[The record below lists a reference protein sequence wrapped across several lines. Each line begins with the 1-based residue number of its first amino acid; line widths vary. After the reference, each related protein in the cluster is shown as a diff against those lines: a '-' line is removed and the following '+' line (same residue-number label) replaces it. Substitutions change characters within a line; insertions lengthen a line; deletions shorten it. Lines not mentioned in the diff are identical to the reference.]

1 LIKNKLFKKIFSSG
15 LQAISVQVLGGLFFY
30 FISVYLSKNDF
41 GIIGWAN
48 AVSMFLTTLLGFG
61 LEQVVVRR
69 VAASKRSD
77 WAAAAFFLHSI
88 TGFLIVFLLL
98 LVLNNIIKTGTG
110 INKMLPWFFLAQ
122 GLVYIAVPLKQF
134 LNAKEQF
141 TPYGIVAVISNL
153 AKIIIAW
160 ILVEKSLLSVNT
172 VLVILIVTA
181 GFELYCLLI
190 YLLVKTGFSFNFRFG
205 AYIKLLKESSA
216 QYLSVIF
223 DSSLSRMD
231 WILLGILASGTA
243 LADYS
248 FAYRAYEL
256 ARLPLLI
263 IAPVILP
270 RFAHLFSGNNLISNE
285 HQNNIN
291 SFYRV
296 EMFLAAGIP
305 LLLNI
310 FWTPLLTIITGG
322 KYGQSNAVEFLILS
336 LCIPLQFFI
345 NLLWSLC
352 FGAKLYKQVSYITV
366 ICAVTNVVLNL
377 VLIHWFNGEGA
388 ATAFLTTTLLQA
400 VLYYRLAGKTIMTV
414 NIWPLILFTIE
425 ALAICFVVIRLQ
437 LHFLV
442 QLTIAAMAY
451 VILIVASKQI
461 KKEHLSNF
469 KRLLT

>member
-1 LIKNKLFKKIFSSG
+1 LIKNKLFTKIFSSG

-30 FISVYLSKNDF
+30 FISIYLTKNDF
-41 GIIGWAN
+41 GVIGWAN

-61 LEQVVVRR
+61 MEQVVVRR
-69 VAASKRSD
+69 IAASKRSD

-88 TGFLIVFLLL
+88 VGFLMAFLLL
-98 LVLNNIIKTGTG
+98 LILNKVIKTGTG
-110 INKMLPWFFLAQ
+110 INQMLPWFFLAQ
-122 GLVYIAVPLKQF
+122 GLIYIAVPLKQF

-141 TPYGIVAVISNL
+141 TPYGVIAVISNL
-153 AKIIIAW
+153 AKITIAW
-160 ILVEKSLLSVNT
+160 VLVEKSLLSVNM
-172 VLVILIVTA
+172 VLVILIITA
-181 GFELYCLLI
+181 GFELCCLLI
-190 YLLVKTGFSFNFRFG
+190 YLLAKAGFSFSFRFG

-231 WILLGILASGTA
+231 WILLGIMASGPA

-270 RFAHLFSGNNLISNE
+270 RFARLFSGNNLISNE
-285 HQNNIN
+285 HKNNIN
-291 SFYRV
+291 SFYQV

-310 FWTPLLTIITGG
+310 LWMPLLTIITHG
-322 KYGQSNAVEFLILS
+322 KYGQSNAMEFLILS

-345 NLLWSLC
+345 NLLWTLC

-366 ICAVTNVVLNL
+366 ICAATNIILNV

-388 ATAFLTTTLLQA
+388 AIAFLATTLLQA
-400 VLYYRLAGKTIMTV
+400 ALYYRLTGKTVMRV
-414 NIWPLILFTIE
+414 NIWPIILFTVE
-425 ALAICFVVIRLQ
+425 ALAIYFAVTQLQ
-437 LHFLV
+437 LHFLL
-442 QLTIAAMAY
+442 QLAIAAMAY
-451 VILIVASKQI
+451 AILIVASKQI
-461 KKEHLSNF
+461 KKEHLTNF

>member
-1 LIKNKLFKKIFSSG
+1 MTKNTLFAKIFSSG

-30 FISVYLSKNDF
+30 FISIYLTKNDF

-69 VAASKRSD
+69 IAASKRSD
-77 WAAAAFFLHSI
+77 WAAAAFFLHSV
-88 TGFLIVFLLL
+88 TGFIAVFLLL
-98 LVLNNIIKTGTG
+98 LVLNNIIKTDSG

-122 GLVYIAVPLKQF
+122 GLIYIAVPLKQF

-141 TPYGIVAVISNL
+141 TPYGILAVISNL
-153 AKIIIAW
+153 AKTFIAW
-160 ILVEKSLLSVNT
+160 ALVEKSLLSVNT
-172 VLVILIVTA
+172 VLVILIITA
-181 GFELYCLLI
+181 GFELCCLLV
-190 YLLVKTGFSFNFRFG
+190 YLLVKTGFSFSFRFG

-231 WILLGILASGTA
+231 WILLGVMTSGPV

-270 RFAHLFSGNNLISNE
+270 RFARLFSGNNPIGNE

-310 FWTPLLTIITGG
+310 LWTPLLSIITHG
-322 KYGQSNAVEFLILS
+322 KYGQSNAMEFLILS

-366 ICAVTNVVLNL
+366 ICAVTNVVLNV

-388 ATAFLTTTLLQA
+388 AIAFLATTLLQA
-400 VLYYRLAGKTIMTV
+400 VLYYRLAGKMIITI
-414 NIWPLILFTIE
+414 NIWPIILFTAE
-425 ALAICFVVIRLQ
+425 ALAIYFAVTQFQ
-437 LHFLV
+437 LHFV
-442 QLTIAAMAY
+442 FQLAMAATGY
-451 VILIVASKQI
+451 VILIIASKQI
-461 KKEHLSNF
+461 KKEHLTNF